1 MAKTPAKKSSKA
13 PAKAQTARQAKQ
25 AEDFAKRSEA
35 SKTSIALKTEFEG
48 LTNSLTSYNR
58 DQMPLNS
65 ARVGTVQLLSRMA
78 RMRKVYSLVKPPA
91 SLGEAGLKIV
101 PEIVMGRALTVK
113 NLRRLALKAG
123 AAVAREHGGGRY
135 VCLADEQSGY
145 AIMTQWEGNKPAF
158 IEFAGAADGGTGT
171 TGMGQVVWRHFGA
184 FAEKDDETA
193 KGVLQLLDDGRAF
206 VSGLFQ
212 EPLKPG

>member
-1 MAKTPAKKSSKA
+1 MAKTPAKKSAKA
-13 PAKAQTARQAKQ
+13 PAKAQTARLAKK
-25 AEDFAKRSEA
+25 AEDSEKK
-35 SKTSIALKTEFEG
+35 SKALKKAAKLRKEFEG
-48 LTNSLTSYNR
+48 ITNSLTSYNR

-123 AAVAREHGGGRY
+123 AAVAR
-135 VCLADEQSGY
+135 
-145 AIMTQWEGNKPAF
+145 
-158 IEFAGAADGGTGT
+158 
-171 TGMGQVVWRHFGA
+171 
-184 FAEKDDETA
+184 
-193 KGVLQLLDDGRAF
+193 DGRAAEHRSAA
-206 VSGLFQ
+206 VRATAISGETSRLA
-212 EPLKPG
+212 PCT